1 MLKEK
6 IIALVERTDD
16 QEVLL
21 FILII
26 LEDALQWEMVSNAP
40 S

>member
-6 IIALVERTDD
+6 IIALLERVDD
-16 QEVLL
+16 QEILL

-26 LEDALQWEMVSNAP
+26 LEDALDIHTTRLSI
-40 S
+40 